1 MALTESGQLALR
13 NKARAELERLES
25 LENDKETIEKVEA
38 FKRKFSRCEIVY
50 KILLKKKARGRQEK
64 TERTPKDHLHPSRT
78 CVVICRSSFRRK
90 FDEEVIFIESNFRKQ
105 DGEEPQGCLDS
116 RNAKKRSG

>member
-1 MALTESGQLALR
+1 MALTKSGQLALR

-50 KILLKKKARGRQEK
+50 KILLKKQQEDTK
-64 TERTPKDHLHPSRT
+64 KNLK
-78 CVVICRSSFRRK
+78 VIK
-90 FDEEVIFIESNFRKQ
+90 EYVMKKQ
-105 DGEEPQGCLDS
+105 
-116 RNAKKRSG
+116 KI